1 MEKIKPIKSKSSILS
16 LKFQRKSDY
25 TKFLKFI
32 QVETKKLKGIVEPK
46 ENKLK
51 DILKVGGVGLL
62 GLGLFNLVGKGKDA
76 INKTKGQGDFQIP
89 FAIGRARDKD
99 IKSKGSFNIK
109 PFGEKPTGQSQK
121 IKTPVKTSVTKKVS
135 KPVKT
140 KVKNPVKKNINVPEK
155 SLVGS
160 GDTRRQGP
168 GGQDVGGTSGGT
180 GDRPTSGKI
189 KGNKINIDKIF
200 EKGKNISKNILKE
213 NIDPKNLKNALSAS
227 SKMGKLLLRE
237 TEMIVDANGKIF
249 FLGIGNN
256 KIPLTGEVFQ
266 QQFGKD
272 TFFFADASPSN
283 FQLINDVR
291 GKRGLA
297 PLERSFD
304 ISQDIKSAE
313 EILKNKSKIISKP
326 NIFKRLEFTVKR
338 FMNWYNQGR
347 NVRFPD
353 ENNAKLI
360 DLFLDD
366 RSQMTQSD
374 EAFKTGKKGIR
385 TLRPLKAFLDPKM
398 RATGPTPL
406 IRQVIERPFRSLF
419 SAGASGLKF
428 LKNNPLV
435 NALLKSRVVKG
446 GLFVIDAIFAGQEFY
461 DLFLRPG
468 DNVYTT
474 LHDLYVSIN
483 NAYFQ
488 NDPERLK
495 YFIKESKGSHSSLFG
510 PSFTNEQ
517 IRKKEIERNLK
528 IKRLKEAAA
537 VEGGGGN
544 NIIVVPQSGNKRG
557 SGVSN
562 NEMPRQTG
570 GDDISFVPF
579 EPLNIGDDIL
589 LHKLNQ

>member
-32 QVETKKLKGIVEPK
+32 QVETKKLKGIAEPK

-99 IKSKGSFNIK
+99 IKSKGSFNMK
-109 PFGEKPTGQSQK
+109 PFGEQLTGQSQK
-121 IKTPVKTSVTKKVS
+121 IKIKTPIKTSVTKKVS
-135 KPVKT
+135 KPVQTTVRSPITKKT
-140 KVKNPVKKNINVPEK
+140 AAIRSRAKVTPSGSPINIEQDQFANRKRMGDPPNNVSSNPQKRAFDYFKRTGRIEVLKRDVEFVDGKPFMNRKITNTIKPVLELEFDQFLDPKTNKLIDFYALPDFETQKLLNQRTVRRLRKQMLERTFKAIDQVPE
-155 SLVGS
+155 
-160 GDTRRQGP
+160 
-168 GGQDVGGTSGGT
+168 
-180 GDRPTSGKI
+180 
-189 KGNKINIDKIF
+189 
-200 EKGKNISKNILKE
+200 
-213 NIDPKNLKNALSAS
+213 
-227 SKMGKLLLRE
+227 
-237 TEMIVDANGKIF
+237 
-249 FLGIGNN
+249 
-256 KIPLTGEVFQ
+256 GEVEAAT
-266 QQFGKD
+266 KLV
-272 TFFFADASPSN
+272 S
-283 FQLINDVR
+283 
-291 GKRGLA
+291 
-297 PLERSFD
+297 
-304 ISQDIKSAE
+304 
-313 EILKNKSKIISKP
+313 EITSKP
-326 NIFKRLEFTVKR
+326 NIFKRLFKKL
-338 FMNWYNQGR
+338 MNFYNEGR

-353 ENNAKLI
+353 ENKARFGTPLEYFKENP
-360 DLFLDD
+360 DPTTLFGDD
-366 RSQMTQSD
+366 SLQKTRSD

-385 TLRPLKAFLDPKM
+385 TLRPLKAFTLKM
-398 RATGPTPL
+398 LKTGPTPL
-406 IRQVIERPFRSLF
+406 FRQVIERPFRSLF
-419 SAGASGLKF
+419 RTGASGLKF

-468 DNVYTT
+468 DNVFTSLY
-474 LHDLYVSIN
+474 DLYVSIN

-488 NDPERLK
+488 NDPEKLK
-495 YFIKESKGSHSSLFG
+495 YFITESKGSHSSLFG
-510 PSFTNEQ
+510 RSFTNEQ

-537 VEGGGGN
+537 GGEGGGN
-544 NIIVVPQSGNKRG
+544 NIIVVPQNQQSNNVSGG
-557 SGVSN
+557 G

-570 GDDISFVPF
+570 RDDISFVPF